1 VIGILIF
8 VFFIKKKLLWVGAW
22 DWGLGRRLGFEF
34 GDLELLQRRETGS
47 ETSHL
52 SRSRDLGIKT
62 WMGLGPQKLDR
73 WFGQYSRDP
82 RCNGDET

>member
-1 VIGILIF
+1 MVGILIF
-8 VFFIKKKLLWVGAW
+8 VFIYLFIYFVVGGCLG
-22 DWGLGRRLGFEF
+22 WGVGRRPGFEF

-73 WFGQYSRDP
+73 
-82 RCNGDET
+82 

>member
-1 VIGILIF
+1 MGGCL
-8 VFFIKKKLLWVGAW
+8 G
-22 DWGLGRRLGFEF
+22 WGLGRRPGFEF

-62 WMGLGPQKLDR
+62 WMGLGPQNLDR
-73 WFGQYSRDP
+73 WLGSKGLLDVMAMRPESRSA
-82 RCNGDET
+82 NL